1 MSVSPELPIGS
12 ELLGY
17 RIEKV
22 VGCGGMGVVYMAED
36 LRLKRKVALKLLS
49 SRLAEDERFR
59 ARLLSES
66 ELAASLDHPN
76 IVPIYEAGEAD
87 GRIFISMRFV
97 EGEDLRSL
105 LERGPLAP
113 AQALGLVSQ
122 IASAL
127 DAAHSRGLVHRDVKP
142 SNILIA
148 PEAGHEGADH
158 VYLADFGLTKRI
170 ADPDAPAE
178 QAQRAGTVDYM
189 APEQIRGENV
199 DGRADVYSLGCLLF
213 ECLTGGPPF
222 QDRSDVA
229 VLFAH
234 LEAEPPKATGRRP
247 ELAHAVDPVI
257 ARALAKSPDERYET
271 CRELVEAVRRALGLA
286 QSGRSRWSLAVAAFS
301 VALIGALLLA
311 FVLEQRASGPA
322 ALPGADA
329 LIRIDPKTDK
339 VAGTFSVGRKS
350 SGVAI
355 ADGFV
360 WVTNLADGSIS
371 RIDPRTRTVKTILG
385 QGEPTG
391 VAAAGGSAVIADGS
405 AHKVTAFD
413 GGTGAL
419 SYPAP
424 LRGPSNGTLQIAGG
438 TSGIWFADPAAGIVG
453 KVDDFL
459 PTGTPSA
466 EVPVPS
472 DGPSFLS
479 TYQSFDGLAVGEGAL
494 WVAGDSVGRTVWR
507 IDPSSGRV
515 AATIRLR
522 FVPGKIAAGE
532 GAVWVTAMLDDT
544 VWRIDPTTNRV
555 TVPIRVG
562 RGIDGI
568 AAGEGAV
575 WVASSFDNTV
585 SRIDPRTNTVVAR
598 IPVKSAPG
606 QISTGAGGVWVST
619 TKQPAVAPE
628 NAIKIGV
635 LSDCKGTY
643 RSFYNDTLAPAELPL
658 LERGGRRAGSAITD
672 GIEGVSFGD
681 HSVRLS
687 FGCAD
692 GTSGSGLA
700 EARRLVEQV
709 GVDILIGPL
718 TGDEGLALQVYA
730 RRHPG
735 IAFVNGSSA
744 AQERNPAPN
753 FYSFWYDGAQY
764 MAGVGA
770 YAYHKLG
777 WRTAVTVAMSDAFD
791 WAQAAGF
798 DAEFCSLGGTI
809 VKRIWIPQGTQDF
822 SGLVAQLPQSGVDG
836 LLVEAQGE
844 GALQALATGYAGLR
858 GNISRK
864 VVIGTTVIPPRKLGD
879 RVRGIVWAGPKPNA
893 PKTYLAS
900 LRRAF
905 PEIRKDGL
913 GSVFDYPYYDAMSA
927 TLQALDRVHGD
938 LSRGERAFMAA
949 LGKVVLDAPNGRTA
963 LGPDHQA
970 IAPTTLMQTLAPP
983 SRARAIG
990 TIARIDHTFGGY
1002 FTPNDAPPSKT
1013 SPVCKHGNP
1022 PPWAR

>member
-1 MSVSPELPIGS
+1 MSVSPDLPIGS

-22 VGCGGMGVVYMAED
+22 VGRGGMGVVYMAED
-36 LRLKRKVALKLLS
+36 LRLKRKVALKLLAPG
-49 SRLAEDERFR
+49 LAEDERFR
-59 ARLLSES
+59 VHLLAES

-97 EGEDLRSL
+97 EGEDMKSL

-113 AQALGLVSQ
+113 AQALALVSQ

-127 DAAHSRGLVHRDVKP
+127 DAAHARGLVHRDVKP

-189 APEQIRGENV
+189 APEQIRGESV

-222 QDRSDVA
+222 HDRPDVA

-234 LEAEPPKATGRRP
+234 LEEEPPTMTARRP
-247 ELAHAVDPVI
+247 GLAEAVDSVI
-257 ARALAKSPDERYET
+257 ARALAKSPDDRYGT
-271 CRELVEAVRRALGLA
+271 CRALVEAARRALRLDETERSGWPLA
-286 QSGRSRWSLAVAAFS
+286 IAGGGV
-301 VALIGALLLA
+301 VLIGAALLA
-311 FVLEQRASGPA
+311 LFFVQGASGPTPQ
-322 ALPGADA
+322 PGADS
-329 LIRIDPKTDK
+329 LVRIDPKTDK
-339 VAGTFSVGRKS
+339 VAGTFPVGRKS
-350 SGVAI
+350 SGVAV

-371 RIDPRTRTVKTILG
+371 RIDPRTRRVNTIPG

-413 GGTGAL
+413 SATGAL

-424 LRGPSNGTLQIAGG
+424 LTGRSNGTLQIAGG
-438 TSGIWFADPAAGIVG
+438 ASGIWFADPAARIVG

-459 PTGTPSA
+459 TTGTPIEQVS
-466 EVPVPS
+466 VPP
-472 DGPSFLS
+472 DRTSFLS
-479 TYQSFDGLAVGEGAL
+479 TYQSFDGLAVGEGAV
-494 WVAGDSVGRTVWR
+494 WVAGDSFGRTVWR
-507 IDPSSGRV
+507 IDPSSRRV
-515 AATIRLR
+515 AATIPLP
-522 FVPGKIAAGE
+522 FVPGRIAAGE

-544 VWRIDPTTNRV
+544 VSRIDPTTNRI
-555 TVPIRVG
+555 TATIRVG

-568 AAGEGAV
+568 AAGGGAV
-575 WVASSFDNTV
+575 WVANSFDNTI
-585 SRIDPRTNTVVAR
+585 SRIDPRTNAVVAK
-598 IPVKSAPG
+598 IPLKSSPG
-606 QISTGAGGVWVST
+606 QIATGAGGVWLT
-619 TKQPAVAPE
+619 TSNQPEAALE
-628 NAIKIGV
+628 NAVKIGV
-635 LSDCKGTY
+635 LSDCKGPSG
-643 RSFYNDTLAPAELPL
+643 SFYNDTLAAAELPL
-658 LERGGRRAGSAITD
+658 LARGGKRAGPAITD
-672 GIEGVSFGD
+672 GVERVSVGGRP
-681 HSVRLS
+681 VRLA

-718 TGDEGLALQVYA
+718 TGDEGLALQEYA
-730 RRHPG
+730 RRHPE
-735 IAFVNGSSA
+735 IAFVNGSSS
-744 AQERNPAPN
+744 AQELDPAPN
-753 FYSFWYDGAQY
+753 FYSFWYDGAQW

-770 YAYHKLG
+770 YAYHTLG
-777 WRTAVTVAMSDAFD
+777 WRTAVTVASSDVFD

-809 VKRIWIPQGTQDF
+809 VKRIWIQPYAQDF
-822 SGLVAQLPQSGVDG
+822 SGLLSEVQQSGFDG
-836 LLVEAQGE
+836 LLVEAQGA
-844 GALQALATGYAGLR
+844 GALQALATGYPGLR
-858 GNISRK
+858 GNISK
-864 VVIGTTVIPPRKLGD
+864 KLVVGTTVVVSTQLGD
-879 RVRGIVWAGPKPNA
+879 RALGIVWGGPTPNA
-893 PKTYLAS
+893 PKNYLAT

-905 PEIRKDGL
+905 PEIRKHFL
-913 GSVFDYPYYDAMSA
+913 GSLFDYPYYDAMSA
-927 TLQALDRVHGD
+927 TLRALDRVHGD
-938 LSRGERAFMAA
+938 LSGGERKFMAA
-949 LGKVVLDAPNGRTA
+949 LAKVVLDAPNGRTA

-970 IAPTTLMQTLAPP
+970 IAPNTLVQDVAPP
-983 SRARAIG
+983 LG
-990 TIARIDHTFGGY
+990 TRVIRTVPQVDHTFGGY
-1002 FTPNDAPPSKT
+1002 FTPNDPPPSKT
-1013 SPVCKHGNP
+1013 TPTCNHGNP